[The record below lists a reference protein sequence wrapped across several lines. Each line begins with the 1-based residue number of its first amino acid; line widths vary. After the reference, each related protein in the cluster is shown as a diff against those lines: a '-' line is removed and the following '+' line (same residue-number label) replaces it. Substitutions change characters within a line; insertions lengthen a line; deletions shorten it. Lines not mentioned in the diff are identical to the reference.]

1 MKRTFSL
8 FWVGTVSLT
17 AAMWVVII
25 KLMLKK

>member
-1 MKRTFSL
+1 MKRTFSM
-8 FWVGTVSLT
+8 FWAISVGLT